1 MLQMLQLPYQ
11 HIFSRSLYC
20 AFRNILMAIFCSVSK
35 SHMPFLVVNYS
46 LNFHL
51 CLLHFHSEEEMM
63 EEEWKHF

>member
-1 MLQMLQLPYQ
+1 
-11 HIFSRSLYC
+11 
-20 AFRNILMAIFCSVSK
+20 MAIFCSVSK

-63 EEEWKHF
+63 EEEWKQF